1 MKEDY
6 YTWEDETRLT
16 FIELS
21 DMMNNDSNPLDYLI
35 RLCETAVN
43 TGKWNLTRFTVLN
56 AKDELQKLRESK
68 RDLAH
73 DAFQANQNAVEDS
86 NRWLSCEKE
95 LVALKEKIKTIFSKP
110 VAYGLI
116 NDRHDLYNLTLHYN
130 RFDDKDDRLIPL
142 YSNREEFLKGDWKS
156 GKLSK

>member
-1 MKEDY
+1 
-6 YTWEDETRLT
+6 
-16 FIELS
+16 
-21 DMMNNDSNPLDYLI
+21 MNENSSPIDYLI
-35 RLCETAVN
+35 QCCETQIN
-43 TGKWNLTRFTVLN
+43 TGRCNLTRFTVLN
-56 AKDELQKLRESK
+56 AKNELSKLRETK
-68 RDLAH
+68 RDLAQ
-73 DAFQANQNAVEDS
+73 DTFNATQESTDNT

-95 LVALKEKIKTIFSKP
+95 LVSLKEKIKTIFSQP

-142 YSNREEFLKGDWKS
+142 YSNREEFLQGDWKS

>member
-1 MKEDY
+1 
-6 YTWEDETRLT
+6 
-16 FIELS
+16 
-21 DMMNNDSNPLDYLI
+21 MNENSNPLDYLI
-35 RLCETAVN
+35 QCCETAIN
-43 TGKWNLTRFTVLN
+43 TGHWNLTRFTVLN
-56 AKDELQKLRESK
+56 AKNELEKLRETK
-68 RDLAH
+68 RDLTQ
-73 DAFQANQNAVEDS
+73 DVFNANKNSVDDN

-95 LVALKEKIKTIFSKP
+95 LVALKEKIKTIFSQP

-142 YSNREEFLKGDWKS
+142 YSNREEFLQKDWQN

>member
-1 MKEDY
+1 
-6 YTWEDETRLT
+6 
-16 FIELS
+16 
-21 DMMNNDSNPLDYLI
+21 MNENSNPLDYLI
-35 RLCETAVN
+35 QCCETAIS
-43 TGKWNLTRFTVLN
+43 TGRWNFTRFTVLN
-56 AKDELQKLRESK
+56 ARNELEKLREAK
-68 RDLAH
+68 RDLAQ
-73 DAFQANQNAVEDS
+73 DAFNANKNSVDDN

-95 LVALKEKIKTIFSKP
+95 LVALKEKINLIFSKP

-130 RFDDKDDRLIPL
+130 RFDDKDDKLIPL

>member
-1 MKEDY
+1 
-6 YTWEDETRLT
+6 
-16 FIELS
+16 
-21 DMMNNDSNPLDYLI
+21 MNENSNPIDYLI
-35 RLCETAVN
+35 QCCETQIN
-43 TGKWNLTRFTVLN
+43 TGRCNLTRFTVLN
-56 AKDELQKLRESK
+56 AKNELAKLRETK
-68 RDLAH
+68 RDLAQ
-73 DAFQANQNAVEDS
+73 DTFNATQESADNT

-95 LVALKEKIKTIFSKP
+95 LVALKEKIKTIFSQP

-142 YSNREEFLKGDWKS
+142 YSNREEFLQGDWKS

>member
-1 MKEDY
+1 
-6 YTWEDETRLT
+6 
-16 FIELS
+16 
-21 DMMNNDSNPLDYLI
+21 MNENSNPLDYLI
-35 RLCETAVN
+35 QCCETAVN

-56 AKDELQKLRESK
+56 AKNELEKLREAK
-68 RDLAH
+68 RDLAQ
-73 DAFQANQNAVEDS
+73 DAFDANKNSVDDT

-95 LVALKEKIKTIFSKP
+95 LVALKEKIKTIFSQP

-130 RFDDKDDRLIPL
+130 RFDDKDDKLIPL
-142 YSNREEFLKGDWKS
+142 YSNREEFLKKEWQS

>member
-1 MKEDY
+1 
-6 YTWEDETRLT
+6 
-16 FIELS
+16 
-21 DMMNNDSNPLDYLI
+21 MNENSNPLDYLI
-35 RLCETAVN
+35 QCCETAIN
-43 TGKWNLTRFTVLN
+43 TGRWNLTRFTVLN
-56 AKDELQKLRESK
+56 AKNELEKLREAK
-68 RDLAH
+68 RDLAQ
-73 DAFQANQNAVEDS
+73 DAFNANQNSVEDN

-95 LVALKEKIKTIFSKP
+95 LVALKEKIKTIFSQP

-116 NDRHDLYNLTLHYN
+116 NERHDLYNLTLHYN

>member
-1 MKEDY
+1 
-6 YTWEDETRLT
+6 
-16 FIELS
+16 
-21 DMMNNDSNPLDYLI
+21 MNENSNPLDYLI
-35 RLCETAVN
+35 QCCETAVN
-43 TGKWNLTRFTVLN
+43 TGRWNLTRFTVLN
-56 AKDELQKLRESK
+56 AKNELEKLREIK

-73 DAFQANQNAVEDS
+73 DAFQANQNAVEDT

-95 LVALKEKIKTIFSKP
+95 LVAIKEKINLIFSKP

-130 RFDDKDDRLIPL
+130 KFDDKDDKLIPL
-142 YSNREEFLKGDWKS
+142 YSNREEFLKKEWQS